1 VFLALL
7 VISGGFFPIP
17 AGKSLGRIR
26 QPSIVPLTG

>member
-7 VISGGFFPIP
+7 VIWRILPIP